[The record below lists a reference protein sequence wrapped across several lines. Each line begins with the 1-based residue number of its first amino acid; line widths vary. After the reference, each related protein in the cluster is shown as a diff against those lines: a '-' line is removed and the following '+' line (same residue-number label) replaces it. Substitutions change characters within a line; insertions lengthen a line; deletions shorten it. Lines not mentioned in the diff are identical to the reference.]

1 MVCSTFRAVT
11 ILKCNVTNTSKALQN
26 CRMML
31 STLSY
36 LFLNMEHK
44 YLSVKQ
50 ICKYLSHKPPLLWHK
65 INYTNTRGNVTRVY
79 QEIY

>member
-1 MVCSTFRAVT
+1 MQFNQHEQRISESLYDV
-11 ILKCNVTNTSKALQN
+11 
-26 CRMML
+26 

-50 ICKYLSHKPPLLWHK
+50 ICKYLSHEPPLLWHK

-79 QEIY
+79 QEIYWQALLFG

>member
-1 MVCSTFRAVT
+1 MQFNQHEQSISESLYDV
-11 ILKCNVTNTSKALQN
+11 
-26 CRMML
+26 

-79 QEIY
+79 QEIYWQALLSG